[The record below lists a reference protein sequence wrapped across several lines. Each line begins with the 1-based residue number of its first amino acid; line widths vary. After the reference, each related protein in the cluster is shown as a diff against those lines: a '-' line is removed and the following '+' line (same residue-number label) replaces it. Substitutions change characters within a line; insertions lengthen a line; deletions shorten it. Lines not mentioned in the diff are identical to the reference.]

1 MGICYV
7 VGAGDNYGL
16 DFWPEEGDC
25 VIAVDG
31 GFHALEERGI
41 PVDMAIGDFDSLGYV
56 PRHPNVVLLN
66 AEKDDTDML
75 AAVKEG
81 IQRGYGEFHMYCGT
95 GGRIEHTIANV
106 QLLAWLAQKGMRGLL
121 FGKDCVITAVTD
133 GALVLS
139 KRLAGYVSVFSY
151 TERSEGV
158 ELKGLKYELDNA
170 VLTNTYPLGV
180 SNEFRGVES
189 RISVKNGTL
198 LVVYPRRQ

>member
-7 VGAGDNYGL
+7 IGAGDNYGL
-16 DFWPEEGDC
+16 DFWPEGGDY

-31 GFHALEERGI
+31 GFGALEEKGI
-41 PVDMAIGDFDSLGYV
+41 PVDMAMGDFDSLGYV
-56 PRHPNVVLLN
+56 PQHPNTILLN

-81 IQRGYGEFHMYCGT
+81 IARGYQEFHMYCGT

-106 QLLAWLAQKGMRGLL
+106 QLLAWLAQNGMRGGL
-121 FGKDCVITAVTD
+121 FGKDCVITAITN
-133 GALVLS
+133 GTITLPKHLS
-139 KRLAGYVSVFSY
+139 GYVSVFSY

-158 ELKGLKYELDNA
+158 DLKGLKYELDNA

-180 SNEFRGVES
+180 SNEFTGAES

-198 LVVYPRRQ
+198 LVVYPSAQ